1 MKLIGCWLVR
11 TDGERRLRTLA
22 VVYTFFILCF
32 SIYIFITDMYHSL
45 DDIDNFLYVAAHF
58 LMSITS
64 LLKCSLLYR
73 NKQRFLKLMIYTRTH
88 FWDIEYNEDEQ
99 VYVESARKY
108 ITFVVMITYGCV
120 SYIAIGYICIPI
132 YETVSG
138 NATVIVLP
146 FRMWPVLGIPIYDT
160 PYFEILFIVQ
170 AFCCFQ
176 IGLSF
181 VSLDNFLILI
191 NTHTACQFQILQHRF
206 SNLFDTSS
214 KLIEQ
219 PDYADRCYKNLKA
232 CIQQHQA
239 LIEYCIRAE
248 AVFSFNILIYVVV
261 FGVGTCLCMYQ
272 ALLGDISVERRV
284 CFILYVGGII
294 LQLLL
299 ITHSC
304 GILIT
309 ESTNI
314 GSVVY
319 ATLWPVLSTNRSGRM
334 LRRHI
339 HMIIL
344 RSQKPC
350 QLTAG
355 GFFPVSLQTS
365 TKLVST
371 AVSYFTLLKQSS
383 ES

>member
-1 MKLIGCWLVR
+1 MTKKDISITLSAFFMKLIGCWLVR

-99 VYVESARKY
+99 VTSVYQFMFFPRIS
-108 ITFVVMITYGCV
+108 
-120 SYIAIGYICIPI
+120 
-132 YETVSG
+132 ETVSG

-181 VSLDNFLILI
+181 VALDNFLILI
-191 NTHTACQFQILQHRF
+191 NTHTACQFQILQLRF
-206 SNLFDTSS
+206 TNLFDTSS

-261 FGVGTCLCMYQ
+261 FGVGTFFIPND
-272 ALLGDISVERRV
+272 LLQGDISVERRV

-355 GFFPVSLQTS
+355 GFFPVSLQT
-365 TKLVST
+365 LVST